1 MNIRKKFSGQFIV
14 MSVFVL
20 FICVSLITGFIF
32 QLTKLK
38 EYKGEIASLNKQ
50 ISETKKEI
58 TNLKKVDK
66 TQDLETIA
74 RERLNMVKPDETIYI
89 DMGRR

>member
-38 EYKGEIASLNKQ
+38 EYKDEIASLNKQ

>member
-1 MNIRKKFSGQFIV
+1 MNIRKKFSGQFVVI
-14 MSVFVL
+14 SVFLL
-20 FICVSLITGFIF
+20 FICVSLITGFLF

-38 EYKGEIASLNKQ
+38 QYKSEITSLNEQ
-50 ISETKKEI
+50 IKDTKEEI
-58 TNLKKVDK
+58 KNLKKAYK

-74 RERLNMVKPDETIYI
+74 RERLNMVKQDETVYI

>member
-1 MNIRKKFSGQFIV
+1 MNIRKKFSGQFMV

>member
-1 MNIRKKFSGQFIV
+1 MNIRKKFSGQFMV

-20 FICVSLITGFIF
+20 FICVSLITGFVF

-50 ISETKKEI
+50 ISDTKKEI
-58 TNLKKVDK
+58 KDLKKFDK

>member
-1 MNIRKKFSGQFIV
+1 MV

-20 FICVSLITGFIF
+20 CICVGLITGFVF
-32 QLTKLK
+32 QITKLK
-38 EYKGEIASLNKQ
+38 EYKGEIASLNEQ
-50 ISETKKEI
+50 INSTKEEI
-58 TNLKKVDK
+58 KNLKKVDK
-66 TQDLETIA
+66 TQDLETVA

>member
-1 MNIRKKFSGQFIV
+1 MNIRKKFSGQFAV
-14 MSVFVL
+14 MSVFV
-20 FICVSLITGFIF
+20 FCICVSLITGFIF

-50 ISETKKEI
+50 ISETKEEI
-58 TNLKKVDK
+58 KNLKKVDK
-66 TQDLETIA
+66 TQDLETVA

>member
-1 MNIRKKFSGQFIV
+1 MNIRKKFSGQFAV

-20 FICVSLITGFIF
+20 CICVSLITGFIF

-50 ISETKKEI
+50 ISETKEEI
-58 TNLKKVDK
+58 KNLKKVDN
-66 TQDLETIA
+66 TQDLETVA